1 MGDLTANEDF
11 KSGFITVVG
20 QPNVGKSTLINNLIG
35 EKIAITSRKA
45 QTTRNKIQCV
55 LTCDQAQ
62 MIFIDTPGVHKAQD
76 KMGDYLNKLAYKT
89 LQDIDVVLFMVN
101 ACYPPNQDDR
111 QIINQIADLGVPLL
125 LVINKV
131 DLIDKQ
137 ELADRIQE
145 YEKLTQFAET
155 IAISAR
161 KGTNLD
167 YLVELIEERLP
178 TGPQYYPEDMITD
191 QIEQF
196 IIANLI
202 REQVLNYTHEEVPH
216 SAVVE
221 IIEFTERKDKE
232 LVEIRANIYVERKS
246 QKGIII
252 GHNGQMIKQIGSAAR
267 QQIEEFLDQQVFL
280 DLWVKVEKDWR
291 EKEEKLEK
299 LGYEVQ

>member
-55 LTCDQAQ
+55 LTRDQAQ

>member
-1 MGDLTANEDF
+1 MGNLMADEDF

-45 QTTRNKIQCV
+45 QTTRNKIQCI
-55 LTCDQAQ
+55 LTLDQAQ
-62 MIFIDTPGVHKAQD
+62 MVFIDTPGVHKPSD

-101 ACYPPNQDDR
+101 ACYPPNEDDR
-111 QIINQIADLGVPLL
+111 QIINQIADLGVPVL

-131 DLIDKQ
+131 DVIEKE

-145 YEKLTQFAET
+145 YEKLGEFAET
-155 IAISAR
+155 VAISAR
-161 KGTNLD
+161 EGTNLD
-167 YLVELIEERLP
+167 YLVELLEARLP
-178 TGPQYYPEDMITD
+178 AGPQYYPEDMITD

-196 IIANLI
+196 VIANLI

-216 SAVVE
+216 SAAVE
-221 IIEFTERKDKE
+221 IIEFTEREDKE

-252 GHNGQMIKQIGSAAR
+252 GKNGQMIKQIGSDAR
-267 QQIEEFLDQQVFL
+267 QQIEGFLGQKVFL

-291 EKEEKLEK
+291 EKEEALEK

>member
-1 MGDLTANEDF
+1 MGDLTVSEDF

-55 LTCDQAQ
+55 LTRDQAQ
-62 MIFIDTPGVHKAQD
+62 MIFIDTPGVHKAKD

-101 ACYPPNQDDR
+101 ACFSPNEDDR
-111 QIINQIADLGVPLL
+111 KIINQIADLGVPVL

-131 DLIDKQ
+131 DLIEKQ
-137 ELADRIQE
+137 ELADRIEE
-145 YEKLTQFAET
+145 YEKLAQFAET
-155 IAISAR
+155 IAISAI

-196 IIANLI
+196 VIANLI

-216 SAVVE
+216 SAAVE
-221 IIEFTERKDKE
+221 IIDFTEREDKE

-252 GHNGQMIKQIGSAAR
+252 GKNGQMIKQIGSAAR
-267 QQIEEFLDQQVFL
+267 QQIEAFLGQKVFL

-291 EKEEKLEK
+291 EKEEALEK
-299 LGYEVQ
+299 MGYEVQ